1 MISRL
6 APARLARGVVRRWL
20 EFSGARILRCA
31 GVDFG
36 AGVRALGRPIVDR
49 FPESDITIGD
59 RTVLCSSSR
68 WTALGVSHPL
78 ILRTVRSGARIRI
91 GAETGISGG
100 SICAA
105 VSVEIGSR
113 CLLGADVLIV
123 DTDFHAIE
131 PIGRRTNTDWS
142 RIGCAP
148 VHIGDDVFIGAR
160 AIILKGVSVGAGA
173 VIGAGSVVTRSVPE
187 GVIVAGNPAI
197 AVGSVDGRR
206 RFAGSLQLHAF
217 DS

>member
-1 MISRL
+1 M
-6 APARLARGVVRRWL
+6 
-20 EFSGARILRCA
+20 
-31 GVDFG
+31 
-36 AGVRALGRPIVDR
+36 
-49 FPESDITIGD
+49 
-59 RTVLCSSSR
+59 
-68 WTALGVSHPL
+68 